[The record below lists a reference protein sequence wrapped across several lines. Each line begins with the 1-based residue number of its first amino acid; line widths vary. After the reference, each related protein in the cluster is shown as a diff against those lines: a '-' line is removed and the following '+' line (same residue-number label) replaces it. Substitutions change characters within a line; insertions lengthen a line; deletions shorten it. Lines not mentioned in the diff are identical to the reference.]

1 LGLKWR
7 IDHFLET
14 RVEIDGPGI
23 DGQLGDYGR
32 WYGAAARRQGGVD
45 GGFPIRRRL
54 TMTPQGCMTTV
65 AWEKAQAEIRREV
78 KWGMG
83 EVALVSDT

>member
-1 LGLKWR
+1 M
-7 IDHFLET
+7 
-14 RVEIDGPGI
+14 
-23 DGQLGDYGR
+23 
-32 WYGAAARRQGGVD
+32 D